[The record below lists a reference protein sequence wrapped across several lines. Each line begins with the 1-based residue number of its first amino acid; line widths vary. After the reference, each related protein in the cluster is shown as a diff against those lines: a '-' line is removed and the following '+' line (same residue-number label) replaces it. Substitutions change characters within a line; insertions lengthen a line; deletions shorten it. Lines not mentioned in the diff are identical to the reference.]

1 MMDSMGEEPEVE
13 VDLDEIYQPE
23 PQHALTPAKTFAAW
37 HHPRKQ
43 YVRIHQWC
51 SEVRKLIPSLGLGP
65 GDPFRYLTLPGNE
78 LLDVRALHGVCEKA
92 GVKLRYLGFNSV
104 GPNTPDQTELALSQS
119 EVRSLNYIDEFSDV
133 LEDRLEAIA
142 NERSPAFAR
151 TQKSGPF
158 HAINLDLCD
167 CIAFREVGHSKGS
180 PLEATG
186 RLLEL
191 QLNTTTPWLL
201 FITTKAQP
209 TLIGDFAREG
219 FMRALDANSKASD
232 TFRAKLADTISADL
246 GALDATLDAAWE
258 QQDGRFLR
266 LFCLGLGKWLLGIL
280 SRAAPPRE
288 LTLLSSCFYQSGPDG
303 PDMLSL
309 AFCCGGTQQV
319 AQDAY
324 AILPATDYPPPKT
337 EVESAISL
345 SEKISE
351 LFDLDAHLTSDA
363 ALTEKLIAQK
373 ARLLATARYTAED
386 YEGWARERMGLPA
399 QNAGSGSG
407 NVSSLIS

>member
-1 MMDSMGEEPEVE
+1 MDGIEEDPEAE
-13 VDLDEIYQPE
+13 LDLDEIYQPE
-23 PQHALTPAKTFAAW
+23 AQHALAGKKTFAAW

-51 SEVRKLIPSLGLGP
+51 SEVQKLIPKLGLGA

-78 LLDVRALHGVCEKA
+78 LLDVRAIESVCEKA

-104 GPNTPDQTELALSQS
+104 GPDTPDQAELALSQS
-119 EVRSLNYIDEFSDV
+119 EVRSLAGIDEFSDV

-191 QLNTTTPWLL
+191 QLSTTTPWLL

-209 TLIGDFAREG
+209 SLIGDFARDG

-232 TFRAKLADTISADL
+232 AFRAKLADTLSADL
-246 GALDATLDAAWE
+246 EALDTALAAAWD
-258 QQDGRFLR
+258 QQDGRFLK
-266 LFCLGLGKWLLGIL
+266 LFCMGLGKWLLGIL

-288 LTLLSSCFYQSGPDG
+288 LKLISSCFYQSGPDG

-309 AFCCGGTQQV
+309 AFYCAGSQQAV
-319 AQDAY
+319 QDAY
-324 AILPATDYPPPKT
+324 SILPAASNPPPPT
-337 EVESAISL
+337 EVEAAL
-345 SEKISE
+345 GLGEKIAE
-351 LFDLDAHLTSDA
+351 LFDLDAHLTNDP

-373 ARLLATARYTAED
+373 GRLLATVRYAADE
-386 YEGWARERMGLPA
+386 YESWARERVGLPL
-399 QNAGSGSG
+399 QSPGSVSG
-407 NVSSLIS
+407 NVSSLTS